1 MECFQVKTVKWF
13 HSYLTNRV
21 LFFPLNNV
29 FLETRTI
36 NLAVLQSVLGPLL
49 FLNENYIAKA
59 LPNSHTYL
67 YADGTSI
74 FYLYQD
80 VTKIG
85 NVLNR
90 NLHISGNGLLI
101 INYQFILVK
110 IKLHLFSAV
119 G

>member
-1 MECFQVKTVKWF
+1 MKRFQVKTVKWF

-29 FLETRTI
+29 FLEARTI

-49 FLNENYIAKA
+49 FLNENYITQA

-85 NVLNR
+85 NVLNK
-90 NLHISGNGLLI
+90 NLQISANSLLI

-110 IKLHLFSAV
+110 IKLNVLFAV

>member
-1 MECFQVKTVKWF
+1 MKRFQIKTVKWF
-13 HSYLTNRV
+13 HSYLTNKV

-36 NLAVLQSVLGPLL
+36 NLAVLQSVLGSLL
-49 FLNENYIAKA
+49 FLNENYITKA
-59 LPNSHTYL
+59 LPNSHTYV

-90 NLHISGNGLLI
+90 NLHISANGLLI

-110 IKLHLFSAV
+110 IRLNLFSAV